1 MNEAEVRKQLDRM
14 LGKRDWNVDN
24 PAEVSIEFEMERKW
38 GNISGPTV
46 ELYPTKEFADY
57 LLYGRDRRPLALIEA
72 KRTSKSP
79 RSGQTQAAGYADNIK
94 AEYGIDPFIFLS
106 NGEDIWFWD
115 RLRYPPRIV
124 RGFFERDD
132 LERLAYQRHSRRPL
146 SAIRINHDI
155 ADRDY
160 QAEAIKRICGGL
172 EEGFRKFL
180 LVMATGTGKTRTAMA
195 LIDVLIRSRW
205 INTVLFLT
213 DRKMLRDQ
221 SYGKRGFQGFFTEA
235 CGKVKS
241 GNFDKTKR
249 LYSATIQTMMECYRD
264 ISPGF
269 FDLVISD
276 ECHRSIY
283 NKWKDVLTYFDAIQI
298 GLTATPSDWM
308 DRDTFRFFDCHDGA
322 PTFNYDYRTAVDEKW
337 LVPFIPYH
345 AKTSFQI
352 KGIRED
358 EIPPAVKKKLVEEG
372 RTLDELNF
380 EGTEFERRFTNTGTH
395 EAMVREFME
404 VCLKDES
411 GVLPGKT
418 IIFAMTKNHAYRLQE
433 TFDRLYPSYKGRL
446 AEVITCDDS
455 RADTFLP
462 RFENNRFPLVAISV
476 DMLDTGVDIR
486 EVVNLVFAKPIFSK
500 IKFWQMIGRGTR
512 TLESTDIKDWCRDKK
527 NFLVIDHWNNF
538 EYFKMKPEGVAP
550 KPEESLPTRVFKIR
564 LNKLR
569 YFLKEEDSEGLKIVK
584 QELIDSI
591 DALPRD
597 SVTVRESRHLLDRVL
612 SDLFWENIDTDFLI
626 KEIAP
631 LLRYTDHV
639 NYLEYSFLLKC
650 EKLELAILTADK
662 ERQLVLKDSI
672 KEDLKLLPMTLRVVK
687 VHEDAVYRA
696 SSDAFWDTINRQ
708 SVGFMKREL
717 VPIMRYRRK
726 AERRLVELDLDDA
739 IIERHWIEFGPG
751 GEGEYVHIYKEKVER
766 RINELAEK
774 DPTIIKLKK
783 DEPISVEDIGRLE
796 ETLNSPELYINEE
809 NLRDAYRQPEGTFTQ
824 FIKMIL
830 GTFEFPT
837 AEEKIAESFDAFIV
851 RKNYFNADQTRFL
864 RVVKSVFLEKARRRE
879 ALALADLYEA
889 PFDAFGEEAADRLF
903 QKEELEEIV
912 KFFNQLPVV

>member
-1 MNEAEVRKQLDRM
+1 MNEAEVRKELDRM
-14 LGKRDWNVDN
+14 LGMRNWHVDN
-24 PAEVSIEFEMERKW
+24 PAEVGIEFEMERRW
-38 GNISGPTV
+38 GGNIAGPTA
-46 ELYPTKEFADY
+46 ELYPTREFADY
-57 LLYGRDRRPLALIEA
+57 LLYGRDRKPLAIIEA
-72 KRTSKSP
+72 KRTSKNP
-79 RSGQTQAAGYADNIK
+79 KSGKTQADGYAENIK
-94 AEYGIDPFIFLS
+94 AEYDVDPFIFLS

-132 LERLAYQRHSRRPL
+132 LERLAYQRRSRRPL
-146 SAIRINHDI
+146 SALRINPDI

-160 QAEAIKRICGGL
+160 QAEAIKRVCGGL

-221 SYGKRGFQGFFTEA
+221 SYGQRGFQGFFTEA

-249 LYSATIQTMMECYRD
+249 LYAATIQTMMECYRD

-308 DRDTFRFFDCHDGA
+308 DRDTFRFFDCRDGA

-380 EGTEFERRFTNTGTH
+380 EGTEFEKRFTNTGTH

-404 VCLKDES
+404 VCRKDES

-455 RADTFLP
+455 RVDTFLP

-486 EVVNLVFAKPIFSK
+486 EVVNLVFAKPVFSK

-512 TLESTDIKDWCRDKK
+512 TLEPTDIKDWCREKK
-527 NFLVIDHWNNF
+527 NFLVIDHW
-538 EYFKMKPEGVAP
+538 V
-550 KPEESLPTRVFKIR
+550 
-564 LNKLR
+564 
-569 YFLKEEDSEGLKIVK
+569 LKE
-584 QELIDSI
+584 
-591 DALPRD
+591 
-597 SVTVRESRHLLDRVL
+597 
-612 SDLFWENIDTDFLI
+612 
-626 KEIAP
+626 
-631 LLRYTDHV
+631 
-639 NYLEYSFLLKC
+639 
-650 EKLELAILTADK
+650 
-662 ERQLVLKDSI
+662 SI

-687 VHEDAVYRA
+687 AHEAAVYRA
-696 SSDAFWDTINRQ
+696 SSDAFWDTIDRE

-739 IIERHWIEFGPG
+739 IIERRWIEFGPG
-751 GEGEYVHIYKEKVER
+751 GEGEYVHIYREKVEQ
-766 RINELAEK
+766 RIYELAEK

-783 DEPISVEDIGRLE
+783 DEPISIEDIGRLE

-809 NLRDAYRQPEGTFTQ
+809 NLRDAYRQPEGTFAQ

-889 PFDAFGEEAADRLF
+889 PFDTFGEEAADRLF
-903 QKEELEEIV
+903 EKEELKEIV
-912 KFFNQLPVV
+912 KFFNQLPVA

>member
-1 MNEAEVRKQLDRM
+1 
-14 LGKRDWNVDN
+14 
-24 PAEVSIEFEMERKW
+24 
-38 GNISGPTV
+38 
-46 ELYPTKEFADY
+46 
-57 LLYGRDRRPLALIEA
+57 
-72 KRTSKSP
+72 
-79 RSGQTQAAGYADNIK
+79 
-94 AEYGIDPFIFLS
+94 
-106 NGEDIWFWD
+106 
-115 RLRYPPRIV
+115 
-124 RGFFERDD
+124 
-132 LERLAYQRHSRRPL
+132 
-146 SAIRINHDI
+146 
-155 ADRDY
+155 
-160 QAEAIKRICGGL
+160 
-172 EEGFRKFL
+172 
-180 LVMATGTGKTRTAMA
+180 
-195 LIDVLIRSRW
+195 
-205 INTVLFLT
+205 
-213 DRKMLRDQ
+213 
-221 SYGKRGFQGFFTEA
+221 
-235 CGKVKS
+235 
-241 GNFDKTKR
+241 
-249 LYSATIQTMMECYRD
+249 MMECYRD

-308 DRDTFRFFDCHDGA
+308 DRDTFRFFDCRDGA
-322 PTFNYDYRTAVDEKW
+322 PTFNYDYQTAVDEKW

-380 EGTEFERRFTNTGTH
+380 EGTEFEKRFTNTGTH

-455 RADTFLP
+455 RADTFLS

-486 EVVNLVFAKPIFSK
+486 EVVNLIFAKPIFSK

-512 TLESTDIKDWCRDKK
+512 TLESTDIKDWCREKK

-538 EYFKMKPEGVAP
+538 EYFKMKPEGAVP
-550 KPEESLPTRVFKIR
+550 KPEESLPTRVFKVR
-564 LNKLR
+564 VKKLR
-569 YFLKEEDSEGLKIVK
+569 YFIKNNDSEGLERAR

-591 DALPRD
+591 DVLPRD
-597 SVTVRESRHLLDRVL
+597 SVTVKENRHIIERVL
-612 SDLFWENIDTDFLI
+612 SAIFWKNIDTDFLV
-626 KEIAP
+626 KEVAP

-650 EKLELAILTADK
+650 EKLELSLLIADK
-662 ERQLVLKDSI
+662 EGQTVLKDSI

-687 VHEDAVYRA
+687 AHEAAVYRA
-696 SSDAFWDTINRQ
+696 SSDAFWDTIDRED
-708 SVGFMKREL
+708 VGLMKREL

-739 IIERHWIEFGPG
+739 IIERRWIEFGPG

-766 RINELAEK
+766 RIYELAEK

-783 DEPISVEDIGRLE
+783 DEPISIEDIGRLE

-809 NLRDAYRQPEGTFTQ
+809 NLRDAYRQPEGTFAQ

-830 GTFEFPT
+830 GTFKFPT

-851 RKNYFNADQTRFL
+851 QKNYFNADQTRFL

-879 ALALADLYEA
+879 ALALADLYEE
-889 PFDAFGEEAADRLF
+889 PFDTFGVDAADRLF
-903 QKEELEEIV
+903 KKEELEEIV
-912 KFFNQLPVV
+912 KFFNQLPVA

>member
-1 MNEAEVRKQLDRM
+1 
-14 LGKRDWNVDN
+14 
-24 PAEVSIEFEMERKW
+24 
-38 GNISGPTV
+38 
-46 ELYPTKEFADY
+46 
-57 LLYGRDRRPLALIEA
+57 
-72 KRTSKSP
+72 
-79 RSGQTQAAGYADNIK
+79 
-94 AEYGIDPFIFLS
+94 
-106 NGEDIWFWD
+106 
-115 RLRYPPRIV
+115 
-124 RGFFERDD
+124 
-132 LERLAYQRHSRRPL
+132 
-146 SAIRINHDI
+146 
-155 ADRDY
+155 
-160 QAEAIKRICGGL
+160 
-172 EEGFRKFL
+172 
-180 LVMATGTGKTRTAMA
+180 
-195 LIDVLIRSRW
+195 
-205 INTVLFLT
+205 
-213 DRKMLRDQ
+213 
-221 SYGKRGFQGFFTEA
+221 
-235 CGKVKS
+235 
-241 GNFDKTKR
+241 
-249 LYSATIQTMMECYRD
+249 MMECYRD

-308 DRDTFRFFDCHDGA
+308 DRDTFRFFDCRDGA
-322 PTFNYDYRTAVDEKW
+322 PTFNYDYQTAVDEKW

-380 EGTEFERRFTNTGTH
+380 EGTEFEKRFTNTGTH

-455 RADTFLP
+455 RADTFLS

-486 EVVNLVFAKPIFSK
+486 EVVNLIFAKPIFSK

-512 TLESTDIKDWCRDKK
+512 TLESTDIKDWCREKK

-538 EYFKMKPEGVAP
+538 EYFKMKPEGATP
-550 KPEESLPTRVFKIR
+550 QPEESLPTRVFKVR
-564 LNKLR
+564 VKKLR
-569 YFLKEEDSEGLKIVK
+569 YFIKNNDSEGLERAR

-591 DALPRD
+591 DVLPRD
-597 SVTVRESRHLLDRVL
+597 SVTVKENRHIIERVL
-612 SDLFWENIDTDFLI
+612 SAIFWKNIDTDFLV
-626 KEIAP
+626 KEVAP

-650 EKLELAILTADK
+650 EKLELSLLIADK
-662 ERQLVLKDSI
+662 EGQTVLKDSI

-687 VHEDAVYRA
+687 AHEAAVYRA
-696 SSDAFWDTINRQ
+696 SSDAFWDTIDRED
-708 SVGFMKREL
+708 VGLMKREL

-739 IIERHWIEFGPG
+739 IIERRWIEFGPG

-766 RINELAEK
+766 RIYELAEK

-783 DEPISVEDIGRLE
+783 DEPISIEDIGRLE

-809 NLRDAYRQPEGTFTQ
+809 NLRDAYRQPEGTFAQ

-830 GTFEFPT
+830 GTFKFPT

-851 RKNYFNADQTRFL
+851 QKNYFNADQTRFL
-864 RVVKSVFLEKARRRE
+864 RVVKSVFLEKARRQE
-879 ALALADLYEA
+879 ALALADLYEE
-889 PFDAFGEEAADRLF
+889 PFDTFGVDAADRLF
-903 QKEELEEIV
+903 KKEELEEIV
-912 KFFNQLPVV
+912 KFFNQLPVA